1 MEWPLAREGGVHV
14 PFGVRYCNLHVQK
27 TRHRLFFSSWL
38 QGSARNR
45 FVPSFGITPLF
56 YTRRPNPT
64 GTRGRARCE
73 TKGVIWNRTDSIN
86 RPPSPAPGPIGIF
99 PATYSANPSHP
110 SPSIGIALILR
121 RWTPR
126 KRMATNSTD
135 PVAMPATMHSFLMP
149 SVSACADAGYMQI
162 PVLVVPLYFIPIAV
176 FLVLLGIVVII
187 ISEGISTRRSPAASV
202 TYGSW
207 PKGLDSDQLTNSA
220 AEERELL
227 CTAIELL
234 DQPGGRRVP
243 DVFRCPISLTV
254 MRDPVLTSDGMT
266 YERQQVR
273 EFLSRCGPRSPLT
286 KQAMADGCVVNFAL
300 VQCMEAFLT
309 EATAVTVTKPAL
321 EALIERL
328 RRQTS
333 PLPPPSALPT
343 PAAHGQSLAD
353 SELYMV

>member
-1 MEWPLAREGGVHV
+1 
-14 PFGVRYCNLHVQK
+14 
-27 TRHRLFFSSWL
+27 
-38 QGSARNR
+38 
-45 FVPSFGITPLF
+45 
-56 YTRRPNPT
+56 
-64 GTRGRARCE
+64 
-73 TKGVIWNRTDSIN
+73 
-86 RPPSPAPGPIGIF
+86 
-99 PATYSANPSHP
+99 
-110 SPSIGIALILR
+110 
-121 RWTPR
+121 
-126 KRMATNSTD
+126 MATNSTD

-187 ISEGISTRRSPAASV
+187 ISEGVSTRRSPAASV

-333 PLPPPSALPT
+333 PLPPPSTLPT